1 MRPTLSL
8 IKREFTAYF
17 LSPIAYVVLAV
28 FSLVTGHLFYLTLN
42 LLTESGPR
50 GVEFPMQS
58 ILGDEKF
65 WLVFLFIPPLLTMR
79 LFAEERGS
87 GTLEMLMTA
96 PVRDWQVVFA
106 KFIACFLFYLVLWA
120 PTVVYWPVL
129 TDFQSISFDWKM
141 TKASV
146 PVLIA
151 ALTCAAIFFVNVVPF
166 PAGTRFVLLILL
178 ALGPPAVYIW
188 YYDLNV
194 IPNFM
199 VVPPAQKLMLVGVQA
214 MFLALVFLV
223 LFLFPFA
230 LARLF
235 GESFEVSVL
244 LTGWVQFLLAF
255 AYVFVHLLRTRHEG
269 IFQPVHL
276 ATNIDPR
283 PLAVSYLGVILA
295 GAMFLSLGLFVSSL
309 VRSQMVAALVS
320 LILSLLFIV
329 AGFWRPEMDSSSLIY
344 QIIFYV
350 SVPLHF
356 YRDFTRGILNTGH
369 LVLYVSMTLFFL
381 FMTVR
386 SLESRRWK

>member
-1 MRPTLSL
+1 
-8 IKREFTAYF
+8 
-17 LSPIAYVVLAV
+17 
-28 FSLVTGHLFYLTLN
+28 
-42 LLTESGPR
+42 
-50 GVEFPMQS
+50 
-58 ILGDEKF
+58 
-65 WLVFLFIPPLLTMR
+65 
-79 LFAEERGS
+79 
-87 GTLEMLMTA
+87 
-96 PVRDWQVVFA
+96 
-106 KFIACFLFYLVLWA
+106 
-120 PTVVYWPVL
+120 
-129 TDFQSISFDWKM
+129 
-141 TKASV
+141 
-146 PVLIA
+146 
-151 ALTCAAIFFVNVVPF
+151 
-166 PAGTRFVLLILL
+166 
-178 ALGPPAVYIW
+178 
-188 YYDLNV
+188 
-194 IPNFM
+194 M
-199 VVPPAQKLMLVGVQA
+199 VVPAGQKIMLIGVQA

-255 AYVFVHLLRTRHEG
+255 AYVVVHLLRTQHEG

-283 PLAVSYLGVILA
+283 PLGVSYLGVVLA

-356 YRDFTRGILNTGH
+356 SRDFTRGILNVGH
-369 LVLYVSMTLFFL
+369 LVLYASMTLFFL